1 MKVKDIFYLPEEII
15 RKRGFDCDYTP
26 YKHPLDEYVKIEID
40 TIQPKGQNSYA
51 KILYNKL
58 EGVSF
63 REDLFVWFNENDKLL
78 TKEDVINIKKQKLEK
93 ELEQF

>member
-15 RKRGFDCDYTP
+15 RKRAFDYHYIP

-40 TIQPKGQNSYA
+40 TIKPKGQNSYA

-58 EGVSF
+58 EGISF

-93 ELEQF
+93 ELEQL

>member
-15 RKRGFDCDYTP
+15 RKRSFDYH
-26 YKHPLDEYVKIEID
+26 YKVYRHPLDDYVKIEID
-40 TIQPKGQNSYA
+40 TIKPKGQNSYA
-51 KILYNKL
+51 KILYKKL
-58 EGVSF
+58 EGISL

>member
-1 MKVKDIFYLPEEII
+1 MKIGDIFYLPEDII
-15 RKRGFDCDYTP
+15 RSRGFDLSYYP
-26 YKHPLDEYVKIEID
+26 YKHPLKDYVEIEICN
-40 TIQPKGQNSYA
+40 INPQGQNSYA

-93 ELEQF
+93 ELEQL